1 MRRNIK
7 KKIIGLIPC
16 RLNSTRLKQKA
27 LLFIDGL
34 PLIIH
39 TLKRV
44 QLCKDLDDVIVC
56 TDSKIIQRLVRKHG
70 GKCVITKKKHNTG
83 TDRIAE
89 VSKKIRYDIAID
101 IQGDFPFVD
110 PNNISKLVKF
120 HKKNNFDIVVP
131 HSPMYEDDAK
141 SKDIVKLVVDENNKI
156 VYFSRS
162 QVPFAFKKKP
172 NFYLKHMSI
181 ISFSKKSLEKF
192 SSLKPGKIELIE
204 GIELMRAIE
213 NNFNLGSFL
222 IKKDIFSVDVKTD
235 YLKSITLMPN
245 DPVRKKY

>member
-1 MRRNIK
+1 MKRNTK
-7 KKIIGLIPC
+7 KKVIGLIPC
-16 RLNSTRLKQKA
+16 RLNSTRLRQKA
-27 LLFIDGL
+27 LLLIDGL

-56 TDSKIIQRLVRKHG
+56 TDSKIIQKLVRKHG
-70 GKCVITKKKHNTG
+70 GKSVITKKNHNTG

-131 HSPMYEDDAK
+131 HSPMLEEDSK

-156 VYFSRS
+156 LYFSRS
-162 QVPFAFKKKP
+162 QAPFPFKKKP
-172 NFYLKHMSI
+172 NYYLKHMSI
-181 ISFSKKSLEKF
+181 ISFNKKSLENF
-192 SSLKPGKIELIE
+192 SKLEPGKIELIE

-235 YLKSITLMPN
+235 YLKSIALMPN
-245 DPVRKKY
+245 DPIRKKY